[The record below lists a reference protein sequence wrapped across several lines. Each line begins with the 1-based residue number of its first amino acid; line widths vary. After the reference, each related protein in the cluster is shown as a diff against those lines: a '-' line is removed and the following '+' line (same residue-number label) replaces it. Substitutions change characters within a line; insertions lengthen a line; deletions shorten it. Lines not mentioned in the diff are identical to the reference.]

1 MMKRY
6 INFCLTII
14 TLSLLSLPSL
24 AIKLHTATYSLS
36 AGMEIG
42 KEQRI
47 LKKQGD
53 KYHYKS
59 KTETVGIA
67 KIFKNYQ
74 VQAESIFS
82 LSGDTLKAHSYKYL
96 EKSGKK
102 IKKNID
108 INLEK
113 NTIDPLSIFLSIA
126 NMLKKNP
133 KQEDFRFKVNNGE
146 YIRDHH
152 YKQVPSKDPELI
164 KIIDYEKPDK
174 LAAFFAKDKE
184 YLPVLIITPDIK
196 YKLKNLEF

>member
-1 MMKRY
+1 MKRY

-133 KQEDFRFKVNNGE
+133 KQEDFHFEVNNGK
-146 YIRDHH
+146 YIKHHH
-152 YKQVPSKDPELI
+152 YKQAPSKDPELI

-174 LAAFFAKDKE
+174 LEAFFAKDKE